1 MSDLMKIVLVLSL
14 SGTALAA
21 FLALLRRVLKN
32 RLPHGLFYYLW
43 LLVLLRLLVPVALP
57 VPGLELTLPEPRSAE
72 AVTPPVSVQAAPD
85 GMVGQPIPFDPS
97 YVQTVPADTVIT
109 GNGLELSF
117 QQEKALW
124 YRSVWTFLCENFLHI
139 WLAGAAIHFLW
150 FAVSYFRFCR
160 SLKQD
165 CLPLWEHEQA
175 LLEGLRGKWRV
186 EACRSPLAQ
195 TPMLVGLIRPRII
208 LPETAITTLQLEC
221 ILRHELTHLRRRDLL
236 YKWFTVAVTSF
247 HWFNPLMPWLRRE
260 IARCCELSCDEG
272 VIRTMTEGQKQ
283 AYGETLLALAAVHA
297 LPRTVPATTLCE
309 EKAQL
314 KERLVGIMKH
324 KKVTAAILLL
334 SCLLALLVAGCAAV
348 LGPNAARREL
358 PQAADY
364 DLWIQ
369 ADQKETFVRN
379 WKVEYHDGTEV
390 ASVHFAPKD
399 YSGDDYVFRG
409 RDLPALRARVE
420 AWAFAEL
427 PLDRDNCI
435 LYYQMEPELLLA
447 ASSQI
452 TVFPLDGGE
461 PARMELSQLDMSTY
475 CGHVTVTDLGDNG
488 VWLVVLTDGDRAAQ
502 AEPTEPAD
510 PNQIAVLDLTG
521 RVAVLIENA
530 PLDNAFAKTVDAEGR
545 TVVMDMALTLR
556 KGDLVWVE
564 SQEGET
570 CTVTVLA
577 GEPPR
582 VQGQLDVSLLSTD
595 PEALQKANQVIL
607 KDTKMWSGDPN
618 DGLFSDSTGT
628 GVANVEKR
636 ETVTRDSWSPEGTV
650 QTQEYWLLVTLPGGG
665 DPFWVQWEDLVFE
678 WSPER
683 LIGTDLY
690 NKTADWL
697 EQEFHRV
704 YDPWYDIQNL
714 AISNWRE
721 NEREATFHYT
731 MSWLNYNRDPDTVD
745 YVVEA
750 KKHSQSAYETLYN
763 DYLALKTAN
772 YSFKIVWDSDTPT
785 LYSYVSVKGDPE
797 WAPARIDDYAMQ
809 SEEGR
814 MLAVYGHT
822 LWNAY
827 LKGEL
832 PDGSKLDWTSSKGAA
847 ENHFAVTDIDGDG
860 RMELLLFWTE
870 ASTAGHLCAIYD
882 YHDGVLL
889 EQGRF
894 FPSLRFYDNA
904 AIEEDWSH
912 NQGWSGRFWPHYAY
926 RYNPQSDLYEQ
937 VGFVEGWDKRVVSE
951 GFPDDIDADG
961 DGLVYDVRP
970 ADVDWTIGS
979 RYEPERMMDGPA
991 YEEWR
996 QSYLNGSQEVEIGLI
1011 PLTEENIA
1019 ALGAPKPIAHEVK
1032 PVG

>member
-1 MSDLMKIVLVLSL
+1 MPDIMRTVLLLSL
-14 SGTALAA
+14 CGTALAVL
-21 FLALLRRVLKN
+21 LAVLRRLLKN
-32 RLPHGLFYYLW
+32 RLPKALFYYLW
-43 LLVLLRLLVPVALP
+43 LLVLLRLALPVALP
-57 VPGLELTLPEPRSAE
+57 VLGLELTLPEPRSAE

-117 QQEKALW
+117 QQEKTLW

-260 IARCCELSCDEG
+260 IARCCELSCDEA
-272 VIRTMTEGQKQ
+272 VIGSMNEDWKRT
-283 AYGETLLALAAVHA
+283 YGETLLALAAVSA
-297 LPRTVPATTLCE
+297 LPRAVPATTLCE
-309 EKAQL
+309 EKKQL
-314 KERLVGIMKH
+314 KERLVGILKYKH
-324 KKVTAAILLL
+324 VTAVILLL

-379 WKVEYHDGTEV
+379 WKAEYHDGTEV

-530 PLDNAFAKTVDAEGR
+530 PLDNAFAETVDAEGR

-582 VQGQLDVSLLSTD
+582 ARGTLDVRLLSVEQT
-595 PEALQKANQVIL
+595 ELENANQVIL
-607 KDTKMWSGDPN
+607 KNAPQWVGPN
-618 DGLFSDSTGT
+618 EGLFAGAAVS
-628 GVANVEKR
+628 GVANVEARK
-636 ETVTRDSWSPEGTV
+636 DNW
-650 QTQEYWLLVTLPGGG
+650 YCVTLPGG
-665 DPFWVQWEDLVFE
+665 DNAFWVRREDIVFDAYI
-678 WSPER
+678 
-683 LIGTDLY
+683 L
-690 NKTADWL
+690 
-697 EQEFHRV
+697 
-704 YDPWYDIQNL
+704 PWN
-714 AISNWRE
+714 
-721 NEREATFHYT
+721 
-731 MSWLNYNRDPDTVD
+731 
-745 YVVEA
+745 
-750 KKHSQSAYETLYN
+750 
-763 DYLALKTAN
+763 
-772 YSFKIVWDSDTPT
+772 
-785 LYSYVSVKGDPE
+785 DPE
-797 WAPARIDDYAMQ
+797 DSRKRFGEI
-809 SEEGR
+809 
-814 MLAVYGHT
+814 

-860 RMELLLFWTE
+860 RQELLLFWTE
-870 ASTAGHLCAIYD
+870 AYMAGNQCVIYD
-882 YHDGVLL
+882 YHDGVLWK
-889 EQGRF
+889 QGQF

-970 ADVDWTIGS
+970 ADADWTIGS
-979 RYEPERMMDGPA
+979 RYELERMMDGPA

>member
-1 MSDLMKIVLVLSL
+1 MPDIMRTVLLLSL
-14 SGTALAA
+14 CGTALAVL
-21 FLALLRRVLKN
+21 LAVLRRLLKN

-117 QQEKALW
+117 QQEKTLW

-260 IARCCELSCDEG
+260 IARCCELSCDEA
-272 VIRTMTEGQKQ
+272 VIGSMNEDWKRT
-283 AYGETLLALAAVHA
+283 YGETLLALAAVSA
-297 LPRTVPATTLCE
+297 LPRAMPATTLCE
-309 EKAQL
+309 EKKQL
-314 KERLVGIMKH
+314 KERLVGILKYKH
-324 KKVTAAILLL
+324 VTAVILLL

-530 PLDNAFAKTVDAEGR
+530 PLDNAFAETVDAEGR

-564 SQEGET
+564 SQEGGA
-570 CTVTVLA
+570 CAVTVLA

-582 VQGQLDVSLLSTD
+582 ARGTLDVRLLSVEQT
-595 PEALQKANQVIL
+595 ELENANQVIL
-607 KDTKMWSGDPN
+607 KNAPQWVGPN
-618 DGLFSDSTGT
+618 EGLFAGAAVS
-628 GVANVEKR
+628 GVANVEERK
-636 ETVTRDSWSPEGTV
+636 DNW
-650 QTQEYWLLVTLPGGG
+650 YCVTLPGG
-665 DPFWVQWEDLVFE
+665 DNAFWVRREDIVFDAYI
-678 WSPER
+678 
-683 LIGTDLY
+683 L
-690 NKTADWL
+690 
-697 EQEFHRV
+697 
-704 YDPWYDIQNL
+704 PWN
-714 AISNWRE
+714 
-721 NEREATFHYT
+721 
-731 MSWLNYNRDPDTVD
+731 
-745 YVVEA
+745 
-750 KKHSQSAYETLYN
+750 
-763 DYLALKTAN
+763 
-772 YSFKIVWDSDTPT
+772 
-785 LYSYVSVKGDPE
+785 DPE
-797 WAPARIDDYAMQ
+797 DSRKRFGEI
-809 SEEGR
+809 
-814 MLAVYGHT
+814 

-832 PDGSKLDWTSSKGAA
+832 PDGSKLVWMSVEEAA
-847 ENHFAVTDIDGDG
+847 ENHFTVTDIDGDG
-860 RMELLLFWTE
+860 RQELLLFWTE
-870 ASTAGHLCAIYD
+870 AYMAGNQCVIYD
-882 YHDGVLL
+882 YHDGVLWK
-889 EQGRF
+889 QGQF

-961 DGLVYDVRP
+961 DGLVYDVRS
-970 ADVDWTIGS
+970 ADADWTSGS

>member
-1 MSDLMKIVLVLSL
+1 MPDIMRTVLLLSL
-14 SGTALAA
+14 CGTALAVL
-21 FLALLRRVLKN
+21 LAVLRRLLKN

-117 QQEKALW
+117 QQEKTLW

-260 IARCCELSCDEG
+260 IDRCCELSCDEG

-379 WKVEYHDGTEV
+379 WKAEYHDGTEV

-502 AEPTEPAD
+502 ADPTEPAD

-530 PLDNAFAKTVDAEGR
+530 PLDNAFAETVDAEGR

-556 KGDLVWVE
+556 KGDLVYVE
-564 SQEGET
+564 SQEGGA
-570 CTVTVLA
+570 CAVTVLA

-607 KDTKMWSGDPN
+607 KNAPQWVGPN
-618 DGLFSDSTGT
+618 EGLFAGAAVS
-628 GVANVEKR
+628 GVANVEERK
-636 ETVTRDSWSPEGTV
+636 DNW
-650 QTQEYWLLVTLPGGG
+650 YCVTLPGG
-665 DPFWVQWEDLVFE
+665 DNAFWVRREDIVFDAYI
-678 WSPER
+678 
-683 LIGTDLY
+683 L
-690 NKTADWL
+690 
-697 EQEFHRV
+697 
-704 YDPWYDIQNL
+704 PWN
-714 AISNWRE
+714 
-721 NEREATFHYT
+721 
-731 MSWLNYNRDPDTVD
+731 
-745 YVVEA
+745 
-750 KKHSQSAYETLYN
+750 
-763 DYLALKTAN
+763 
-772 YSFKIVWDSDTPT
+772 
-785 LYSYVSVKGDPE
+785 DPE
-797 WAPARIDDYAMQ
+797 DSRKRFGEI
-809 SEEGR
+809 
-814 MLAVYGHT
+814 

-961 DGLVYDVRP
+961 DGLVYDVRS
-970 ADVDWTIGS
+970 ADADWTIGS

-1019 ALGAPKPIAHEVK
+1019 ALGAPKPIVPEVK

>member
-1 MSDLMKIVLVLSL
+1 MPDIMRTVLLLSL
-14 SGTALAA
+14 CGTALAVL
-21 FLALLRRVLKN
+21 LAVLRRLLKN
-32 RLPHGLFYYLW
+32 RLPKALFYYLW

-124 YRSVWTFLCENFLHI
+124 YRSVWNFLCENFLHI

-260 IARCCELSCDEG
+260 IARCCELSCDEA
-272 VIRTMTEGQKQ
+272 VIGSMNEDWKRT
-283 AYGETLLALAAVHA
+283 YGETLLALAAVSA
-297 LPRTVPATTLCE
+297 LPRAVPATTLCE
-309 EKAQL
+309 EKKQL
-314 KERLVGIMKH
+314 KERLVGILKYKH
-324 KKVTAAILLL
+324 VTAVILLL

-379 WKVEYHDGTEV
+379 WKAEYHDGTEV

-399 YSGDDYVFRG
+399 HSGDDYVFRG

-475 CGHVTVTDLGDNG
+475 CGHVTVTDLEDNG

-530 PLDNAFAKTVDAEGR
+530 PLDNAFAETVDAEGR

-564 SQEGET
+564 SQEGGA
-570 CTVTVLA
+570 CAVTVLA

-582 VQGQLDVSLLSTD
+582 VQGQLDVRLLSVEQT
-595 PEALQKANQVIL
+595 ELENANQVIL
-607 KDTKMWSGDPN
+607 KNAPQWVGPN
-618 DGLFSDSTGT
+618 EGLFAGAAVS

-636 ETVTRDSWSPEGTV
+636 KDNW
-650 QTQEYWLLVTLPGGG
+650 YCVTLPGG
-665 DPFWVQWEDLVFE
+665 DNAFWVRREDIVFDAYI
-678 WSPER
+678 
-683 LIGTDLY
+683 L
-690 NKTADWL
+690 
-697 EQEFHRV
+697 
-704 YDPWYDIQNL
+704 PWN
-714 AISNWRE
+714 
-721 NEREATFHYT
+721 
-731 MSWLNYNRDPDTVD
+731 
-745 YVVEA
+745 
-750 KKHSQSAYETLYN
+750 
-763 DYLALKTAN
+763 
-772 YSFKIVWDSDTPT
+772 
-785 LYSYVSVKGDPE
+785 DPE
-797 WAPARIDDYAMQ
+797 DSRKRFGEI
-809 SEEGR
+809 
-814 MLAVYGHT
+814 

-832 PDGSKLDWTSSKGAA
+832 PDGRKLDWTGSERA
-847 ENHFAVTDIDGDG
+847 EGNHFAVTDIDGDG

-970 ADVDWTIGS
+970 ADADWTIGS

-1019 ALGAPKPIAHEVK
+1019 ALGAPKPIAPEVK

>member
-1 MSDLMKIVLVLSL
+1 MPDIMRTVLLLSL
-14 SGTALAA
+14 CGTALAVL
-21 FLALLRRVLKN
+21 LAVLRRLLKN
-32 RLPHGLFYYLW
+32 RLPKALFYYLW
-43 LLVLLRLLVPVALP
+43 LLVLLRLALPVALP

-117 QQEKALW
+117 QQEKTLW

-139 WLAGAAIHFLW
+139 WLDGAAIHFLW

-247 HWFNPLMPWLRRE
+247 HWFNPFMPWLRRE

-309 EKAQL
+309 EKKQL
-314 KERLVGIMKH
+314 KERLVGILKYKH
-324 KKVTAAILLL
+324 VTAVILLL

-379 WKVEYHDGTEV
+379 WKAEYHDGTEV

-399 YSGDDYVFRG
+399 HSGDDYVFRG

-502 AEPTEPAD
+502 AQPTEPAD

-530 PLDNAFAKTVDAEGR
+530 PLDNAFAETVDAEGR

-556 KGDLVWVE
+556 KGDLVYVE
-564 SQEGET
+564 SQEGGA
-570 CTVTVLA
+570 CAVTVLA

-582 VQGQLDVSLLSTD
+582 ARGTLDVRLLSVEQT
-595 PEALQKANQVIL
+595 ELENANQVIL
-607 KDTKMWSGDPN
+607 KNAPQWVGPN
-618 DGLFSDSTGT
+618 EGLFAGAAVS
-628 GVANVEKR
+628 GVANVEERK
-636 ETVTRDSWSPEGTV
+636 DNW
-650 QTQEYWLLVTLPGGG
+650 YCVTLPGG
-665 DPFWVQWEDLVFE
+665 DNAFWVRREDIVFDAYILP
-678 WSPER
+678 WNNPE
-683 LIGTDLY
+683 
-690 NKTADWL
+690 
-697 EQEFHRV
+697 
-704 YDPWYDIQNL
+704 
-714 AISNWRE
+714 
-721 NEREATFHYT
+721 
-731 MSWLNYNRDPDTVD
+731 
-745 YVVEA
+745 
-750 KKHSQSAYETLYN
+750 
-763 DYLALKTAN
+763 
-772 YSFKIVWDSDTPT
+772 DSR
-785 LYSYVSVKGDPE
+785 KRFGE
-797 WAPARIDDYAMQ
+797 I
-809 SEEGR
+809 
-814 MLAVYGHT
+814 

-860 RMELLLFWTE
+860 KEELLLSWTN
-870 ASTAGHLCAIYD
+870 ASMAGHRFVIY
-882 YHDGVLL
+882 GCW
-889 EQGRF
+889 QGAVYTQF
-894 FPSLRFYDNA
+894 SGFPSLRFYDNA

-926 RYNPQSDLYEQ
+926 RYNPQSNLYEQ

-970 ADVDWTIGS
+970 ADADWTIGS

-1019 ALGAPKPIAHEVK
+1019 ALGAPKPIVPEVK

>member
-1 MSDLMKIVLVLSL
+1 MPDIMRTLLLLSL
-14 SGTALAA
+14 CGTALAVL
-21 FLALLRRVLKN
+21 LAVLRRLLKN
-32 RLPHGLFYYLW
+32 RLPKALFYYLW
-43 LLVLLRLLVPVALP
+43 LLVLLRLALPVALP

-117 QQEKALW
+117 QQEKTLW

-139 WLAGAAIHFLW
+139 WLDGAAIHFLW

-165 CLPLWEHEQA
+165 CAPLLEHEQA
-175 LLEGLRGKWRV
+175 LLDHLRGKRRV
-186 EACRSPLAQ
+186 SAFRSPLAV
-195 TPMLVGLIRPRII
+195 TPMLVGLLRPRIL
-208 LPETAITTLQLEC
+208 LPETAVSTRELEC

-260 IARCCELSCDEG
+260 IARCCELSCDET
-272 VIRTMTEGQKQ
+272 VIGSMNEDWKRT
-283 AYGETLLALAAVHA
+283 YGETLLALAAVSA
-297 LPRTVPATTLCE
+297 LPRAVPATTLCE
-309 EKAQL
+309 EKKQL
-314 KERLVGIMKH
+314 KERLVGILKYKH
-324 KKVTAAILLL
+324 VTAVILLL

-379 WKVEYHDGTEV
+379 WKAEYHDGTEV

-399 YSGDDYVFRG
+399 HSGDDYVFRG

-530 PLDNAFAKTVDAEGR
+530 PLDNAFAETVDAEGR

-650 QTQEYWLLVTLPGGG
+650 QTQEYWLLVTLPGG
-665 DPFWVQWEDLVFE
+665 DNAFWVRREDIVFDAYI
-678 WSPER
+678 
-683 LIGTDLY
+683 L
-690 NKTADWL
+690 
-697 EQEFHRV
+697 
-704 YDPWYDIQNL
+704 PWN
-714 AISNWRE
+714 
-721 NEREATFHYT
+721 
-731 MSWLNYNRDPDTVD
+731 
-745 YVVEA
+745 
-750 KKHSQSAYETLYN
+750 
-763 DYLALKTAN
+763 
-772 YSFKIVWDSDTPT
+772 
-785 LYSYVSVKGDPE
+785 DPE
-797 WAPARIDDYAMQ
+797 DSRKRFGEI
-809 SEEGR
+809 
-814 MLAVYGHT
+814 

-832 PDGSKLDWTSSKGAA
+832 PDGSKLDWTSSKDAA

-860 RMELLLFWTE
+860 KEELLLSWTN
-870 ASTAGHLCAIYD
+870 ASMAGHSFVIY
-882 YHDGVLL
+882 GCR
-889 EQGRF
+889 QGAVYTQF
-894 FPSLRFYDNA
+894 SGFPSLRFYDNA

-1019 ALGAPKPIAHEVK
+1019 ALGAPKPIAPEVK

>member
-1 MSDLMKIVLVLSL
+1 MPDIMRTVLLLSL
-14 SGTALAA
+14 CGTALAVL
-21 FLALLRRVLKN
+21 LAVLRRLLKN
-32 RLPHGLFYYLW
+32 RLPKALFYYLW
-43 LLVLLRLLVPVALP
+43 LLVLLRLALPVALP
-57 VPGLELTLPEPRSAE
+57 VPGLELSLPEPAPAERAAQIPVGQSAPAAGEPAPFDPEGVFTLPEG
-72 AVTPPVSVQAAPD
+72 AVV
-85 GMVGQPIPFDPS
+85 
-97 YVQTVPADTVIT
+97 T
-109 GNGLELSF
+109 GSGLPLQDET
-117 QQEKALW
+117 AGTAW
-124 YRSVWTFLCENFLHI
+124 YRQAWDWLCRHFTVL
-139 WLAGAAIHFLW
+139 WLTGAALHFLW
-150 FAVSYFRFCR
+150 FALSYLRFCR
-160 SLKQD
+160 TLRAD
-165 CLPLWEHEQA
+165 CAPLLEHEQA
-175 LLEGLRGKWRV
+175 LLDHLRGKRRV
-186 EACRSPLAQ
+186 SAFRSPLAA
-195 TPMLVGLIRPRII
+195 TPMLVGLLRPRIL
-208 LPETAITTLQLEC
+208 LPETAVSTRELEC

-236 YKWFTVAVTSF
+236 FKWTAVAVTSF
-247 HWFNPLMPWLRRE
+247 HWFNPFMPWLRRE
-260 IARCCELSCDEG
+260 IDRCCELSCDEG
-272 VIRTMTEGQKQ
+272 VIRTMTEGQRQ

-379 WKVEYHDGTEV
+379 WKAEYHDGTEV

-399 YSGDDYVFRG
+399 HSGDDYVFRG

-530 PLDNAFAKTVDAEGR
+530 PLDNAFAETVDAEGR

-582 VQGQLDVSLLSTD
+582 ARGTLDVRLLSVEQT
-595 PEALQKANQVIL
+595 ELEKANQVIL
-607 KDTKMWSGDPN
+607 KNAPQWAGPN
-618 DGLFSDSTGT
+618 EGLFAGAAVS
-628 GVANVEKR
+628 GVANVEARK
-636 ETVTRDSWSPEGTV
+636 DNW
-650 QTQEYWLLVTLPGGG
+650 YCVTLPGG
-665 DPFWVQWEDLVFE
+665 DNAFWVRREDIVFDAYI
-678 WSPER
+678 
-683 LIGTDLY
+683 L
-690 NKTADWL
+690 
-697 EQEFHRV
+697 
-704 YDPWYDIQNL
+704 PWN
-714 AISNWRE
+714 
-721 NEREATFHYT
+721 
-731 MSWLNYNRDPDTVD
+731 
-745 YVVEA
+745 
-750 KKHSQSAYETLYN
+750 
-763 DYLALKTAN
+763 
-772 YSFKIVWDSDTPT
+772 
-785 LYSYVSVKGDPE
+785 DPE
-797 WAPARIDDYAMQ
+797 DSRKRFGEI
-809 SEEGR
+809 
-814 MLAVYGHT
+814 

-832 PDGSKLDWTSSKGAA
+832 PDGSKLDWMSVEEAA
-847 ENHFAVTDIDGDG
+847 ENHFTVTDIDGDG
-860 RMELLLFWTE
+860 RQELLLFWTE
-870 ASTAGHLCAIYD
+870 AYMAGNQCVIYD
-882 YHDGVLL
+882 YHDGVLWK
-889 EQGRF
+889 QGQF

-1019 ALGAPKPIAHEVK
+1019 ALGAPKPIVPEVK

>member
-1 MSDLMKIVLVLSL
+1 MPDIMRTVLMLSL
-14 SGTALAA
+14 CGTALAVL
-21 FLALLRRVLKN
+21 LAVLRRLLKN
-32 RLPHGLFYYLW
+32 RLPKALFYYLW
-43 LLVLLRLLVPVALP
+43 LLVLLRLALPVALP
-57 VPGLELTLPEPRSAE
+57 VLGLELTLPEPRSAE

-117 QQEKALW
+117 QQEKTLW

-260 IARCCELSCDEG
+260 IARCCELSCDEA
-272 VIRTMTEGQKQ
+272 VIGSMNEDWKRT
-283 AYGETLLALAAVHA
+283 YGETLLALAAVSA
-297 LPRTVPATTLCE
+297 LPRAVPATTLCE
-309 EKAQL
+309 EKKQL
-314 KERLVGIMKH
+314 KERLVGILKYKH
-324 KKVTAAILLL
+324 VTAVILLL

-379 WKVEYHDGTEV
+379 WKAEYHDGTEV

-502 AEPTEPAD
+502 AQPTEPAD

-530 PLDNAFAKTVDAEGR
+530 PLDNAFAETVDAEGR

-582 VQGQLDVSLLSTD
+582 ARGTLDVRLLSVEQT
-595 PEALQKANQVIL
+595 ELENANQVIL
-607 KDTKMWSGDPN
+607 KNAPQWVGPN
-618 DGLFSDSTGT
+618 EGLFAGAAVS
-628 GVANVEKR
+628 GVANVEARK
-636 ETVTRDSWSPEGTV
+636 DNW
-650 QTQEYWLLVTLPGGG
+650 YCVTLPGG
-665 DPFWVQWEDLVFE
+665 DNAFWVRREDIVFDAYI
-678 WSPER
+678 
-683 LIGTDLY
+683 L
-690 NKTADWL
+690 
-697 EQEFHRV
+697 
-704 YDPWYDIQNL
+704 PWN
-714 AISNWRE
+714 
-721 NEREATFHYT
+721 
-731 MSWLNYNRDPDTVD
+731 
-745 YVVEA
+745 
-750 KKHSQSAYETLYN
+750 
-763 DYLALKTAN
+763 
-772 YSFKIVWDSDTPT
+772 
-785 LYSYVSVKGDPE
+785 DPE
-797 WAPARIDDYAMQ
+797 DSRKRFGEI
-809 SEEGR
+809 
-814 MLAVYGHT
+814 

-860 RMELLLFWTE
+860 RQELLLFWTE
-870 ASTAGHLCAIYD
+870 AYMAGSQCVIYD
-882 YHDGVLL
+882 YHDGVLWK
-889 EQGRF
+889 QGQF

-937 VGFVEGWDKRVVSE
+937 VGFVEGWDKQVVSE

-970 ADVDWTIGS
+970 ADADWTIGS
-979 RYEPERMMDGPA
+979 RYELERMMDGPA

>member
-1 MSDLMKIVLVLSL
+1 MPDIMRTVLLLSL
-14 SGTALAA
+14 CGTALAVL
-21 FLALLRRVLKN
+21 LAVLRRLLKN
-32 RLPHGLFYYLW
+32 RLPKALFYYLW
-43 LLVLLRLLVPVALP
+43 LLVLLRLALPVALP
-57 VPGLELTLPEPRSAE
+57 VPGLELSLPEPAPAE
-72 AVTPPVSVQAAPD
+72 RAAQIP
-85 GMVGQPIPFDPS
+85 VGQSAPAEGEPGPFDPEG
-97 YVQTVPADTVIT
+97 VFTLQEGAVVT
-109 GNGLELSF
+109 GSGLPF
-117 QQEKALW
+117 QDETAGTAW
-124 YRSVWTFLCENFLHI
+124 YRQAWDWLCRHFTVL
-139 WLAGAAIHFLW
+139 WLTGAAIHFLW

-260 IARCCELSCDEG
+260 IARCCELSCDEA
-272 VIRTMTEGQKQ
+272 VIGSMNEDWKRT
-283 AYGETLLALAAVHA
+283 YGETLLALAAVSA
-297 LPRTVPATTLCE
+297 LPRAVPATTLCE
-309 EKAQL
+309 EKKQL
-314 KERLVGIMKH
+314 KERLVGILKYKH
-324 KKVTAAILLL
+324 VTAVILLL

-379 WKVEYHDGTEV
+379 WKAEYHDGTEV

-399 YSGDDYVFRG
+399 HSGDDYVFRG

-502 AEPTEPAD
+502 AQPTEPAD

-530 PLDNAFAKTVDAEGR
+530 PLDNAFAETVDAEGR

-570 CTVTVLA
+570 CAVTVLA

-582 VQGQLDVSLLSTD
+582 ARGTLDVRLLSVEQT
-595 PEALQKANQVIL
+595 ELEKANQVIL
-607 KDTKMWSGDPN
+607 KNAPQWVGPN
-618 DGLFSDSTGT
+618 EGLFAGAAVS
-628 GVANVEKR
+628 GVANVEARK
-636 ETVTRDSWSPEGTV
+636 DNW
-650 QTQEYWLLVTLPGGG
+650 YCVTLPGG
-665 DPFWVQWEDLVFE
+665 DNAFWVRREDIVFDAYI
-678 WSPER
+678 
-683 LIGTDLY
+683 L
-690 NKTADWL
+690 
-697 EQEFHRV
+697 
-704 YDPWYDIQNL
+704 PWN
-714 AISNWRE
+714 
-721 NEREATFHYT
+721 
-731 MSWLNYNRDPDTVD
+731 
-745 YVVEA
+745 
-750 KKHSQSAYETLYN
+750 
-763 DYLALKTAN
+763 
-772 YSFKIVWDSDTPT
+772 
-785 LYSYVSVKGDPE
+785 DPE
-797 WAPARIDDYAMQ
+797 DSRKRFGEI
-809 SEEGR
+809 
-814 MLAVYGHT
+814 

>member
-1 MSDLMKIVLVLSL
+1 MPDIMRTVLLLSL
-14 SGTALAA
+14 CGTALAVL
-21 FLALLRRVLKN
+21 LAVLRRLLKN
-32 RLPHGLFYYLW
+32 RLPKALFYYLW
-43 LLVLLRLLVPVALP
+43 LLVLLRLALPVALP

-117 QQEKALW
+117 QQEKTLW

-260 IARCCELSCDEG
+260 IARCCELSCDEA
-272 VIRTMTEGQKQ
+272 VIGSMNEDWKRT
-283 AYGETLLALAAVHA
+283 YGETLLALAAVSA
-297 LPRTVPATTLCE
+297 LPRAVPATTLCE
-309 EKAQL
+309 EKKQL
-314 KERLVGIMKH
+314 KEWLVGILKYKH
-324 KKVTAAILLL
+324 VTAVILLL

-379 WKVEYHDGTEV
+379 WKAEYHDGTEV

-399 YSGDDYVFRG
+399 HSGDDYVFRG

-502 AEPTEPAD
+502 AQPTEPAD

-530 PLDNAFAKTVDAEGR
+530 PLDNAFAETVDAEGR

-570 CTVTVLA
+570 CAVTVLA

-582 VQGQLDVSLLSTD
+582 ARGTLDVRLLSVEQT
-595 PEALQKANQVIL
+595 ELEKANQVIL
-607 KDTKMWSGDPN
+607 KNAPQWVGPN
-618 DGLFSDSTGT
+618 EGLFAGAAVS
-628 GVANVEKR
+628 GVANVEARK
-636 ETVTRDSWSPEGTV
+636 DNW
-650 QTQEYWLLVTLPGGG
+650 YCVTLPGG
-665 DPFWVQWEDLVFE
+665 DNAFWVRREDIVFDAYI
-678 WSPER
+678 
-683 LIGTDLY
+683 L
-690 NKTADWL
+690 
-697 EQEFHRV
+697 
-704 YDPWYDIQNL
+704 PWN
-714 AISNWRE
+714 
-721 NEREATFHYT
+721 
-731 MSWLNYNRDPDTVD
+731 
-745 YVVEA
+745 
-750 KKHSQSAYETLYN
+750 
-763 DYLALKTAN
+763 
-772 YSFKIVWDSDTPT
+772 
-785 LYSYVSVKGDPE
+785 DPE
-797 WAPARIDDYAMQ
+797 DSRKRFGEI
-809 SEEGR
+809 
-814 MLAVYGHT
+814 

-860 RMELLLFWTE
+860 RQELLLFWTE
-870 ASTAGHLCAIYD
+870 AYMAGSQCVIYD
-882 YHDGVLL
+882 YHDGVLWK
-889 EQGRF
+889 QGQF

>member
-1 MSDLMKIVLVLSL
+1 MPDIMRTVLLLSL
-14 SGTALAA
+14 CGTALAVL
-21 FLALLRRVLKN
+21 LAVLRRLLKN
-32 RLPHGLFYYLW
+32 RLPKALFYYLW
-43 LLVLLRLLVPVALP
+43 LLVLLRLALPVALP
-57 VPGLELTLPEPRSAE
+57 VPGLELSLPEPAPAERAAQIPVGQSAPAAGEPAPFDPEGVFTLPEG
-72 AVTPPVSVQAAPD
+72 AVV
-85 GMVGQPIPFDPS
+85 
-97 YVQTVPADTVIT
+97 T
-109 GNGLELSF
+109 GSGLPLQDET
-117 QQEKALW
+117 AGTAW
-124 YRSVWTFLCENFLHI
+124 YRQAWDWLCRHFTVL
-139 WLAGAAIHFLW
+139 WLTGAALHFLW
-150 FAVSYFRFCR
+150 FALSYLRFCR
-160 SLKQD
+160 TLRAD
-165 CLPLWEHEQA
+165 CAPLLEHEQA
-175 LLEGLRGKWRV
+175 LLDHLRGKRRV
-186 EACRSPLAQ
+186 SAFRSPLAA
-195 TPMLVGLIRPRII
+195 TPMLVGLLRPSIL
-208 LPETAITTLQLEC
+208 LPETAVSTRELEC

-236 YKWFTVAVTSF
+236 FKWAAVAVTSF
-247 HWFNPLMPWLRRE
+247 HWFNPFMPWLRRE
-260 IARCCELSCDEG
+260 IDRCCELSCDEG

-379 WKVEYHDGTEV
+379 WKAEYHDGTEV

-399 YSGDDYVFRG
+399 HSGDDYVFRG

-502 AEPTEPAD
+502 AQPTEPAD

-530 PLDNAFAKTVDAEGR
+530 PLDNAFAETVDAEGR

-582 VQGQLDVSLLSTD
+582 VQGQLKAGLLSTEQAD
-595 PEALQKANQVIL
+595 LENANQVIL

-650 QTQEYWLLVTLPGGG
+650 QTQEYWLLVTLPGG
-665 DPFWVQWEDLVFE
+665 DNAFWVRREDIVFDAYI
-678 WSPER
+678 
-683 LIGTDLY
+683 L
-690 NKTADWL
+690 
-697 EQEFHRV
+697 
-704 YDPWYDIQNL
+704 PWN
-714 AISNWRE
+714 
-721 NEREATFHYT
+721 
-731 MSWLNYNRDPDTVD
+731 
-745 YVVEA
+745 
-750 KKHSQSAYETLYN
+750 
-763 DYLALKTAN
+763 
-772 YSFKIVWDSDTPT
+772 
-785 LYSYVSVKGDPE
+785 DPE
-797 WAPARIDDYAMQ
+797 DSRKRFGEI
-809 SEEGR
+809 
-814 MLAVYGHT
+814 

-961 DGLVYDVRP
+961 DGLVYDVRS
-970 ADVDWTIGS
+970 ADADWTIGS

-1019 ALGAPKPIAHEVK
+1019 ALGAPKPIAPEVK

>member
-1 MSDLMKIVLVLSL
+1 MPDIMRTVLLLSL
-14 SGTALAA
+14 CGTALAVL
-21 FLALLRRVLKN
+21 LAVLRRLLKN
-32 RLPHGLFYYLW
+32 RLPKALFYYLW
-43 LLVLLRLLVPVALP
+43 LLVLLRLALPVALP
-57 VPGLELTLPEPRSAE
+57 VLGLELTLPEPRSAE

-117 QQEKALW
+117 QQEKTLW

-260 IARCCELSCDEG
+260 IARCCELSCDEA
-272 VIRTMTEGQKQ
+272 VIGSMNEDWKRT
-283 AYGETLLALAAVHA
+283 YGETLLALAAVSA
-297 LPRTVPATTLCE
+297 LPRAVPATTLCE
-309 EKAQL
+309 EKKQL
-314 KERLVGIMKH
+314 KERLVGILKYKH
-324 KKVTAAILLL
+324 VTAVILLL

-379 WKVEYHDGTEV
+379 WKAEYHDGTEV

-399 YSGDDYVFRG
+399 HSGDDYVFRG

-502 AEPTEPAD
+502 AQPTEPAD

-530 PLDNAFAKTVDAEGR
+530 PLDNAFAETVDAEGR

-582 VQGQLDVSLLSTD
+582 ARGTLDVRLLSVEQT
-595 PEALQKANQVIL
+595 ELENANQVIL
-607 KDTKMWSGDPN
+607 KNAPQWVGPN
-618 DGLFSDSTGT
+618 EGLFAGAAVS
-628 GVANVEKR
+628 GVANVEARK
-636 ETVTRDSWSPEGTV
+636 DNW
-650 QTQEYWLLVTLPGGG
+650 YCVTLPGG
-665 DPFWVQWEDLVFE
+665 DNAFWVRREDIVFDAYI
-678 WSPER
+678 
-683 LIGTDLY
+683 L
-690 NKTADWL
+690 
-697 EQEFHRV
+697 
-704 YDPWYDIQNL
+704 PWN
-714 AISNWRE
+714 
-721 NEREATFHYT
+721 
-731 MSWLNYNRDPDTVD
+731 
-745 YVVEA
+745 
-750 KKHSQSAYETLYN
+750 
-763 DYLALKTAN
+763 
-772 YSFKIVWDSDTPT
+772 
-785 LYSYVSVKGDPE
+785 DPE
-797 WAPARIDDYAMQ
+797 DSRKRFGEI
-809 SEEGR
+809 
-814 MLAVYGHT
+814 

-860 RMELLLFWTE
+860 RQELLLFWTE
-870 ASTAGHLCAIYD
+870 AYMAGSQCVIYD
-882 YHDGVLL
+882 YHDGVLWK
-889 EQGRF
+889 QGQF

-970 ADVDWTIGS
+970 ADADWTIGS
-979 RYEPERMMDGPA
+979 RYELERMMDGPA

>member
-1 MSDLMKIVLVLSL
+1 MPDIMRTVLLLSL
-14 SGTALAA
+14 CGTALAVL
-21 FLALLRRVLKN
+21 LAVLRRLLKN
-32 RLPHGLFYYLW
+32 RLPKALFYYLW
-43 LLVLLRLLVPVALP
+43 LLVLLRLALPVALP
-57 VPGLELTLPEPRSAE
+57 VPGLELSLPEPAPAERAAQIPVGQSAPAAGEPAPFDPEGVFTLPEG
-72 AVTPPVSVQAAPD
+72 AVV
-85 GMVGQPIPFDPS
+85 
-97 YVQTVPADTVIT
+97 T
-109 GNGLELSF
+109 GSGLPLQDET
-117 QQEKALW
+117 AGTAW
-124 YRSVWTFLCENFLHI
+124 YRQAWDWLCRHFTVL
-139 WLAGAAIHFLW
+139 WLTGAALHFLW
-150 FAVSYFRFCR
+150 FALSYLRFCR
-160 SLKQD
+160 TLRAD
-165 CLPLWEHEQA
+165 CAPLLEHEQA
-175 LLEGLRGKWRV
+175 LLDHLRGKRRV
-186 EACRSPLAQ
+186 SAFRSPLAA
-195 TPMLVGLIRPRII
+195 TPMLVGLLRPSIL
-208 LPETAITTLQLEC
+208 LPETAVSTRELEC

-236 YKWFTVAVTSF
+236 FKWAAVAVTSF
-247 HWFNPLMPWLRRE
+247 HWFNPFMPWLRRE
-260 IARCCELSCDEG
+260 IDRCCELSCDEG

-379 WKVEYHDGTEV
+379 WKAEYHDGTEV

-399 YSGDDYVFRG
+399 HSGDDYVFRG

-420 AWAFAEL
+420 AWAFTEL

-530 PLDNAFAKTVDAEGR
+530 PLDNAFAETVDTEGR

-582 VQGQLDVSLLSTD
+582 ARGTLDVRLLSVEQT
-595 PEALQKANQVIL
+595 ELEKANQVIL
-607 KDTKMWSGDPN
+607 KNAPQWAGPN
-618 DGLFSDSTGT
+618 EGLFAGAAVS

-636 ETVTRDSWSPEGTV
+636 KDNW
-650 QTQEYWLLVTLPGGG
+650 YCVTLPGG
-665 DPFWVQWEDLVFE
+665 DNAFWVRREDIVFDAYI
-678 WSPER
+678 
-683 LIGTDLY
+683 L
-690 NKTADWL
+690 
-697 EQEFHRV
+697 
-704 YDPWYDIQNL
+704 PWN
-714 AISNWRE
+714 
-721 NEREATFHYT
+721 
-731 MSWLNYNRDPDTVD
+731 
-745 YVVEA
+745 
-750 KKHSQSAYETLYN
+750 
-763 DYLALKTAN
+763 
-772 YSFKIVWDSDTPT
+772 
-785 LYSYVSVKGDPE
+785 DPE
-797 WAPARIDDYAMQ
+797 DSRKRFGEI
-809 SEEGR
+809 
-814 MLAVYGHT
+814 

-832 PDGSKLDWTSSKGAA
+832 PDGSKLDWMSVEEAA
-847 ENHFAVTDIDGDG
+847 ENHFTVTDIDGDG
-860 RMELLLFWTE
+860 RQELLLFWTE
-870 ASTAGHLCAIYD
+870 AYMAGNQCVIYD
-882 YHDGVLL
+882 YHDGVLWK
-889 EQGRF
+889 QGQF

-970 ADVDWTIGS
+970 ADADWTIGS

-1019 ALGAPKPIAHEVK
+1019 ALGAPKPIVPEVK

>member
-1 MSDLMKIVLVLSL
+1 MPDIMRTVLLLSL
-14 SGTALAA
+14 CGTALAVL
-21 FLALLRRVLKN
+21 LAVLRRLLKN
-32 RLPHGLFYYLW
+32 RLPKALFYYLW
-43 LLVLLRLLVPVALP
+43 LLVLLRLALPVALP
-57 VPGLELTLPEPRSAE
+57 VLGLELTLPEPRSAE

-117 QQEKALW
+117 QQEKTLW

-260 IARCCELSCDEG
+260 IDRCCELSCDEG

-379 WKVEYHDGTEV
+379 WKAEYHDGTEV

-502 AEPTEPAD
+502 AQPTEPAD

-530 PLDNAFAKTVDAEGR
+530 PLDNAFAETVDAEGR

-582 VQGQLDVSLLSTD
+582 ARGTLDVRLLSVEQT
-595 PEALQKANQVIL
+595 ELENANQVIL
-607 KDTKMWSGDPN
+607 KNAPQWVGPN
-618 DGLFSDSTGT
+618 EGLFAGAAVS
-628 GVANVEKR
+628 GVANVEARK
-636 ETVTRDSWSPEGTV
+636 DNW
-650 QTQEYWLLVTLPGGG
+650 YCVTLPGG
-665 DPFWVQWEDLVFE
+665 DNAFWVRREDIVFDAYI
-678 WSPER
+678 
-683 LIGTDLY
+683 L
-690 NKTADWL
+690 
-697 EQEFHRV
+697 
-704 YDPWYDIQNL
+704 PWN
-714 AISNWRE
+714 
-721 NEREATFHYT
+721 
-731 MSWLNYNRDPDTVD
+731 
-745 YVVEA
+745 
-750 KKHSQSAYETLYN
+750 
-763 DYLALKTAN
+763 
-772 YSFKIVWDSDTPT
+772 
-785 LYSYVSVKGDPE
+785 DPE
-797 WAPARIDDYAMQ
+797 DSRKRFGEI
-809 SEEGR
+809 
-814 MLAVYGHT
+814 

-832 PDGSKLDWTSSKGAA
+832 PDGSKLAWMSVEEAA
-847 ENHFAVTDIDGDG
+847 ENHFTVTDIDGDG
-860 RMELLLFWTE
+860 RQELLLFWTE
-870 ASTAGHLCAIYD
+870 AYMAGNQCVIYD
-882 YHDGVLL
+882 YHDGVLWK
-889 EQGRF
+889 QGQF

-970 ADVDWTIGS
+970 ADADWTIGS
-979 RYEPERMMDGPA
+979 RYELERMMDGPA

>member
-1 MSDLMKIVLVLSL
+1 MPDIMRTVLLLSL
-14 SGTALAA
+14 CGTALAVL
-21 FLALLRRVLKN
+21 LAVLRRLLKN

-117 QQEKALW
+117 QQEKTLW

-247 HWFNPLMPWLRRE
+247 HWFNPLMPWLSRE
-260 IARCCELSCDEG
+260 IARCCELSCDEA
-272 VIRTMTEGQKQ
+272 VIGSMNEDWKRT
-283 AYGETLLALAAVHA
+283 YGETLLALAAVHA

-502 AEPTEPAD
+502 ADPTEPAD

-530 PLDNAFAKTVDAEGR
+530 PLDNAFAETVDAEGR

-556 KGDLVWVE
+556 KGDLVYVE
-564 SQEGET
+564 SQEGGA
-570 CTVTVLA
+570 CAVTVLA

-582 VQGQLDVSLLSTD
+582 VQGQLDVRLLSVEQT
-595 PEALQKANQVIL
+595 ELENANQVIL
-607 KDTKMWSGDPN
+607 KNAPQWVGPN
-618 DGLFSDSTGT
+618 EGLFAGAAVS

-636 ETVTRDSWSPEGTV
+636 KDNW
-650 QTQEYWLLVTLPGGG
+650 YCVTLPGG
-665 DPFWVQWEDLVFE
+665 DNAFWVRREDIVFDAYI
-678 WSPER
+678 
-683 LIGTDLY
+683 L
-690 NKTADWL
+690 
-697 EQEFHRV
+697 
-704 YDPWYDIQNL
+704 PWN
-714 AISNWRE
+714 
-721 NEREATFHYT
+721 
-731 MSWLNYNRDPDTVD
+731 
-745 YVVEA
+745 
-750 KKHSQSAYETLYN
+750 
-763 DYLALKTAN
+763 
-772 YSFKIVWDSDTPT
+772 
-785 LYSYVSVKGDPE
+785 DPE
-797 WAPARIDDYAMQ
+797 DSRKRFGEI
-809 SEEGR
+809 
-814 MLAVYGHT
+814 

-832 PDGSKLDWTSSKGAA
+832 PDGRKLDWTGSERA
-847 ENHFAVTDIDGDG
+847 EGNHFAVTDIDGDG

-926 RYNPQSDLYEQ
+926 RYNPQSNLYEQ

-1019 ALGAPKPIAHEVK
+1019 ALGAPKPIVPEVK

>member
-1 MSDLMKIVLVLSL
+1 MPDIMRTVLLLSL
-14 SGTALAA
+14 CGTALAVL
-21 FLALLRRVLKN
+21 LAVLRRLLKN
-32 RLPHGLFYYLW
+32 RLPKALFYYLW
-43 LLVLLRLLVPVALP
+43 LLVLLRLALPVALP

-117 QQEKALW
+117 QQEKTLW

-247 HWFNPLMPWLRRE
+247 HWFNPFMPWLRRE
-260 IARCCELSCDEG
+260 IDRCCELSCDEG
-272 VIRTMTEGQKQ
+272 VIRTMTEGQRQ

-379 WKVEYHDGTEV
+379 WKAEYHDGTEV

-399 YSGDDYVFRG
+399 HSGDDYVFRG

-502 AEPTEPAD
+502 AQPTEPAD

-530 PLDNAFAKTVDAEGR
+530 PLDNAFAETVDAEGR

-556 KGDLVWVE
+556 KGDLVYVE
-564 SQEGET
+564 SQEGGA
-570 CTVTVLA
+570 CAVTVLA

-582 VQGQLDVSLLSTD
+582 ARGTLDVRLLSVEQT
-595 PEALQKANQVIL
+595 ELENANQVIL
-607 KDTKMWSGDPN
+607 KNAPQWVGPN
-618 DGLFSDSTGT
+618 EGLFAGAAVS

-636 ETVTRDSWSPEGTV
+636 KDNW
-650 QTQEYWLLVTLPGGG
+650 YCVTLPGG
-665 DPFWVQWEDLVFE
+665 DNAFWVRREDIVFDAYI
-678 WSPER
+678 
-683 LIGTDLY
+683 L
-690 NKTADWL
+690 
-697 EQEFHRV
+697 
-704 YDPWYDIQNL
+704 PWN
-714 AISNWRE
+714 
-721 NEREATFHYT
+721 
-731 MSWLNYNRDPDTVD
+731 
-745 YVVEA
+745 
-750 KKHSQSAYETLYN
+750 
-763 DYLALKTAN
+763 
-772 YSFKIVWDSDTPT
+772 
-785 LYSYVSVKGDPE
+785 DPE
-797 WAPARIDDYAMQ
+797 DSRKRFGEI
-809 SEEGR
+809 
-814 MLAVYGHT
+814 

-832 PDGSKLDWTSSKGAA
+832 PDGSKLDWTSSKDAA

-860 RMELLLFWTE
+860 KEELLLSWTN
-870 ASTAGHLCAIYD
+870 ASMAGHSFVIFGCR
-882 YHDGVLL
+882 
-889 EQGRF
+889 QGAVYTQF
-894 FPSLRFYDNA
+894 SGFPSLRFYDNA

-937 VGFVEGWDKRVVSE
+937 VGFVEGWDKQVVSE

-961 DGLVYDVRP
+961 DGLVYDVRS
-970 ADVDWTIGS
+970 ADADWTIGS

-1019 ALGAPKPIAHEVK
+1019 ALGAPKPIAPEVK

>member
-1 MSDLMKIVLVLSL
+1 MPDIMRTVLLLSL
-14 SGTALAA
+14 CGTALAVL
-21 FLALLRRVLKN
+21 LAVLRRLLKN
-32 RLPHGLFYYLW
+32 RLPKALFYYLW
-43 LLVLLRLLVPVALP
+43 LLVLLRLALPVALP
-57 VPGLELTLPEPRSAE
+57 VPGLELSLPEPAPAE
-72 AVTPPVSVQAAPD
+72 RAAQIP
-85 GMVGQPIPFDPS
+85 VGQSAPAEGEPGPFDPEG
-97 YVQTVPADTVIT
+97 VFTLQEGAVVT
-109 GNGLELSF
+109 GSGLPF
-117 QQEKALW
+117 QDETAGTAW
-124 YRSVWTFLCENFLHI
+124 YRQAWDWLCRHFTVL
-139 WLAGAAIHFLW
+139 WLTGAALHFLW
-150 FAVSYFRFCR
+150 FALSYLRFCR
-160 SLKQD
+160 TLRED
-165 CLPLWEHEQA
+165 CAPLLEHEQA
-175 LLEGLRGKWRV
+175 LLDHLRGKRRV
-186 EACRSPLAQ
+186 SAFRSPLAA
-195 TPMLVGLIRPRII
+195 TPMLVGLLRPRIL
-208 LPETAITTLQLEC
+208 LPETAVSTRELEC

-236 YKWFTVAVTSF
+236 FKWAAVAVTSF
-247 HWFNPLMPWLRRE
+247 HWFNPFMPWLRRE
-260 IARCCELSCDEG
+260 IDRCCELSCDEA
-272 VIRTMTEGQKQ
+272 VIGSMNEDWKRT
-283 AYGETLLALAAVHA
+283 YGETLLALAAVSA
-297 LPRTVPATTLCE
+297 LPRAVPATTLCE

-379 WKVEYHDGTEV
+379 WKAEYHDGTEV

-399 YSGDDYVFRG
+399 HSGDDYVFRG

-502 AEPTEPAD
+502 AQPTEPAD

-530 PLDNAFAKTVDAEGR
+530 PLDNAFAETVDAEGR

-564 SQEGET
+564 SQEGGA
-570 CTVTVLA
+570 CAVTVLA

-582 VQGQLDVSLLSTD
+582 ARGTLDVRLLSVEQT
-595 PEALQKANQVIL
+595 ELEKANQVIL
-607 KDTKMWSGDPN
+607 KNAPQWAGPN
-618 DGLFSDSTGT
+618 EGLFAGAAVS
-628 GVANVEKR
+628 GVAHVEARK
-636 ETVTRDSWSPEGTV
+636 DNW
-650 QTQEYWLLVTLPGGG
+650 YCVTLPGG
-665 DPFWVQWEDLVFE
+665 DNAFWVRREDIVFDAYI
-678 WSPER
+678 
-683 LIGTDLY
+683 L
-690 NKTADWL
+690 
-697 EQEFHRV
+697 
-704 YDPWYDIQNL
+704 PWN
-714 AISNWRE
+714 
-721 NEREATFHYT
+721 
-731 MSWLNYNRDPDTVD
+731 
-745 YVVEA
+745 
-750 KKHSQSAYETLYN
+750 
-763 DYLALKTAN
+763 
-772 YSFKIVWDSDTPT
+772 
-785 LYSYVSVKGDPE
+785 DPE
-797 WAPARIDDYAMQ
+797 DSRKSFGEI
-809 SEEGR
+809 
-814 MLAVYGHT
+814 

-860 RMELLLFWTE
+860 KEELLLSWTN
-870 ASTAGHLCAIYD
+870 ASMAGHSFVIY
-882 YHDGVLL
+882 GCW
-889 EQGRF
+889 QGAVYTQF
-894 FPSLRFYDNA
+894 SGFPSLRFYDNA

-937 VGFVEGWDKRVVSE
+937 VGFVEGWDKQVVSE

-970 ADVDWTIGS
+970 ADADWTIGS

>member
-1 MSDLMKIVLVLSL
+1 MPDIMRTVLLLSL
-14 SGTALAA
+14 CGTALAVL
-21 FLALLRRVLKN
+21 LAVLRRLLKN
-32 RLPHGLFYYLW
+32 RLPKALFYYLW
-43 LLVLLRLLVPVALP
+43 LLVLLRLALPVALP
-57 VPGLELTLPEPRSAE
+57 VPGLELSLPEPAPAERAAQIPVGQSAPAAGEPAPFDPEGVFTLPEG
-72 AVTPPVSVQAAPD
+72 AVV
-85 GMVGQPIPFDPS
+85 
-97 YVQTVPADTVIT
+97 T
-109 GNGLELSF
+109 GSGLPLQDET
-117 QQEKALW
+117 AGTAW
-124 YRSVWTFLCENFLHI
+124 YRQAWDWLCRHFTVL
-139 WLAGAAIHFLW
+139 WLTGAALHFLW
-150 FAVSYFRFCR
+150 FALSYLRFCR
-160 SLKQD
+160 TLRAD
-165 CLPLWEHEQA
+165 CAPLLEHEQA
-175 LLEGLRGKWRV
+175 LLDHLRGKRRV
-186 EACRSPLAQ
+186 SAFRSPLAA
-195 TPMLVGLIRPRII
+195 TPMLVGLLRPSIL
-208 LPETAITTLQLEC
+208 LPETAVSTRELEC

-236 YKWFTVAVTSF
+236 FKWAAVAVTSF
-247 HWFNPLMPWLRRE
+247 HWFNPFMPWLRRE
-260 IARCCELSCDEG
+260 IDRCCELSCDEG

-379 WKVEYHDGTEV
+379 WKAEYHDGTEV

-399 YSGDDYVFRG
+399 HSGDDYVFRG

-530 PLDNAFAKTVDAEGR
+530 PLDNAFAETVDTEGR

-582 VQGQLDVSLLSTD
+582 ARGTLDVRLLSVEQT
-595 PEALQKANQVIL
+595 ELEKANQVIL
-607 KDTKMWSGDPN
+607 KNAPQWAGPN
-618 DGLFSDSTGT
+618 EGLFAGAAVS

-636 ETVTRDSWSPEGTV
+636 KDNW
-650 QTQEYWLLVTLPGGG
+650 YCVTLPGG
-665 DPFWVQWEDLVFE
+665 DNAFWVRREDIVFDAYI
-678 WSPER
+678 
-683 LIGTDLY
+683 L
-690 NKTADWL
+690 
-697 EQEFHRV
+697 
-704 YDPWYDIQNL
+704 PWN
-714 AISNWRE
+714 
-721 NEREATFHYT
+721 
-731 MSWLNYNRDPDTVD
+731 
-745 YVVEA
+745 
-750 KKHSQSAYETLYN
+750 
-763 DYLALKTAN
+763 
-772 YSFKIVWDSDTPT
+772 
-785 LYSYVSVKGDPE
+785 DPE
-797 WAPARIDDYAMQ
+797 DSRKRFGEI
-809 SEEGR
+809 
-814 MLAVYGHT
+814 

-832 PDGSKLDWTSSKGAA
+832 PDGSKLDWMSVEEAA
-847 ENHFAVTDIDGDG
+847 ENHFTVTDIDGDG
-860 RMELLLFWTE
+860 RQELLLFWTE
-870 ASTAGHLCAIYD
+870 AYMAGNQCVIYD
-882 YHDGVLL
+882 YHDGVLWK
-889 EQGRF
+889 QGQF

-1019 ALGAPKPIAHEVK
+1019 ALGAPKPIVPEVK